1 MTGVEA
7 LLILA
12 GSLAVTTL
20 ARKIGW
26 SAPLLVVLVGLVVSF
41 VPGMPDF
48 RIDPELVLVLFLP
61 PLLYSASLDSSYLA
75 FRANVRPIA
84 LLSVVLVAVTMVGV
98 GFIAHWL
105 VPGLSLTSA
114 LVLGAVIAPPDA
126 VAAVAIGRRLGLPR
140 RLMTLL
146 SGESL
151 VNDAS
156 ALTLFK
162 VAVAA
167 ATGSATSIARGFGVF
182 GLAVA
187 GGVVVG
193 LVIGWVVHRIRIR
206 IGDGVLESALGLLVP
221 FGAYLL
227 AEEVH
232 GSGVLAVVTAGLYL
246 GHNAPRAGYA
256 TRLQETAVWKAV
268 DVLLESLVFALIGL
282 NFRFVLGEAQRAGHP
297 PWTLI
302 WPVLAV
308 LLATMLLR
316 VVWIYPATYLPRKI
330 PAVRRR
336 DPTPS
341 WRHVAVLAWTG
352 MRGVVSLAAAAAV
365 PDSVQGK
372 DLILLLA
379 STITVGTLLVQ
390 GTTLPWLIRKLGVRG
405 DEEMADA
412 LAEAQATHTATL
424 AGLDRLN
431 ELADAEETG
440 APDHVVERLR
450 ALTEHR
456 ANSIWERLGRQDLES
471 PASAYRRLR
480 REMLTAERE
489 VYVTTRDKGEIDDEV
504 LRRVL
509 NELDLEEARLAARD

>member
-26 SAPLLVVLVGLVVSF
+26 SAPLLVVAVGLVVSF
-41 VPGMPDF
+41 IPGMPDF

-61 PLLYSASLDSSYLA
+61 PLLYSAALDSSYLA

-193 LVIGWVVHRIRIR
+193 LVIGWVVHRVRIR
-206 IGDGVLESALGLLVP
+206 IGDGVLESALGMLVP

-256 TRLQETAVWKAV
+256 TRLQETAVWQAV

-282 NFRFVLGEAQRAGHP
+282 NFRFVLGEAERAGHP
-297 PWTLI
+297 PWSLI

-316 VVWIYPATYLPRKI
+316 VAWIYPATYLPRKI
-330 PAVRRR
+330 PAVRKR
-336 DPTPS
+336 DPSPS

-390 GTTLPWLIRKLGVRG
+390 GTTLPWLIRKLGVHG
-405 DEEMADA
+405 DDEKADA

-431 ELADAEETG
+431 ELAAAQETG

-471 PASAYRRLR
+471 PATAYRRLR

-489 VYVTTRDKGEIDDEV
+489 VYVTARDSGEIDDEV